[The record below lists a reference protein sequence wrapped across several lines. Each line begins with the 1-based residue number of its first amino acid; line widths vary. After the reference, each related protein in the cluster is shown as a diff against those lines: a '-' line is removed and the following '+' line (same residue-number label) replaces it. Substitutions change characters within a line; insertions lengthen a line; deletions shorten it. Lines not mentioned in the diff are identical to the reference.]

1 MLRNTLERNFVSIFV
16 ICFFLMSVAYNM
28 AYFYTFG
35 DALDFFLYIPVSILD
50 LLKTGAMAFIYTTI
64 FVVIFRNI
72 FIDPVFNNDFPSV
85 TTLLFLSVL
94 VFVSNLFY
102 FLILDASYDSNYYL
116 ISELA
121 FFAFSLV
128 AFFGILYF
136 FSSEQ
141 SLNFLT
147 GTFFA
152 SLIMIS
158 FFTGWLN
165 AKFDIKKAPF
175 ESKSKILL
183 TGDKVIT
190 AKILR
195 SFDKGILVMLG
206 KSNDINFISWDQI
219 KEAKFKKVSGF

>member
-1 MLRNTLERNFVSIFV
+1 MLRNTLEKNFVSLILV
-16 ICFFLMSVAYNM
+16 CFFLMSVAYNM
-28 AYFYTFG
+28 AYFYAFG
-35 DALDFFLYIPVSILD
+35 DALDFFLYIPMGILD
-50 LLKTGAMAFIYTTI
+50 LLKTGAMAFMYTMI
-64 FVVIFRNI
+64 FVAIFRNI
-72 FIDPVFNNDFPSV
+72 FIDPVFNNEFPSV

-94 VFVSNLFY
+94 VFISNLFY
-102 FLILDASYDSNYYL
+102 FLILDASYASNYYL
-116 ISELA
+116 ISEIA

-136 FSSEQ
+136 FSREQ

-152 SLIMIS
+152 SLIMIA
-158 FFTGWLN
+158 FFTGWLS

-183 TGDKVIT
+183 TSDKVIT

-219 KEAKFKKVSGF
+219 KEAKFKKISGF